1 MPVPDFARR
10 ASYAFCLL
18 FLFGAALGASE
29 PAAVLLGGNP
39 EQWGKAVQERGW
51 RLVVPP
57 AMPSPLW
64 TEAGAQALQSYLRDP
79 AKSGL
84 ADSNGAYLIA
94 VGDGATA
101 AFYLASRMPDL
112 WRAVLAIGG
121 NPKIAIDTNRLYAAN
136 TQLAPVLWIVP
147 PATRADIEPLRHK
160 FSVAN
165 YNVEMPSGEGFTVG
179 QALDWMASKR
189 RDPVPYKIDCETGSS
204 AFPRCY
210 WAEIVKFDPAR
221 RNDAVPSTR
230 VPPGSGAS
238 LGLGGFG
245 FDPAAPGPGL
255 LIGFLPPDYKGK
267 LKLGD
272 RIVSVGGKAIRD
284 APDYLETMDQA
295 KEEKT
300 IAVLVQRGKDRLRIE
315 TRISLPQR
323 EELLTARLQ
332 AEFVLDGRVLQVVSR
347 NIAAVRLRI
356 PDAWVP
362 STANWNGSEVGPVPN
377 AGCWLLSDQNGP
389 RLAPCQ

>member
-1 MPVPDFARR
+1 LFA
-10 ASYAFCLL
+10 AVLS
-18 FLFGAALGASE
+18 AAE
-29 PAAVLLGGNP
+29 PAAVLLGGNA
-39 EQWGKAVQERGW
+39 EQWGKATQERGW
-51 RLVVPP
+51 RMVVPP
-57 AMPSPLW
+57 AMPAPLW
-64 TEAGAQALQSYLRDP
+64 TEAGAQALEAYLRDP

-94 VGDGATA
+94 LGDGATA

-136 TQLAPVLWIVP
+136 TQLVPMLWTVP
-147 PATRADIEPLRHK
+147 PAMRDGMEPLRHK
-160 FSVAN
+160 LSVAG
-165 YNVEMPSGEGFTVG
+165 YNVELRSGEGFTVG

-189 RDPVPYKIDCETGSS
+189 RDPVPYKIDCETGSP

-210 WAEIVKFDPAR
+210 WAEIAKFDPAR

-245 FDPAAPGPGL
+245 FDPAAPGPGVL
-255 LIGFLPPDYKGK
+255 VGFLPPDYKGK
-267 LKLGD
+267 LKLED

-284 APDYLETMDQA
+284 ARDYLDTMDQT

-300 IAVLVQRGKDRLRIE
+300 IGVLVQRGKNRLRIA
-315 TRISLPQR
+315 TRITLPQR

-347 NIAAVRLRI
+347 NIAALRLRI

-362 STANWNGSEVGPVPN
+362 STVNWNGSEAGPVPN
-377 AGCWLLSDQNGP
+377 AGCWLLSDENGP

>member
-18 FLFGAALGASE
+18 SLFAALLGAAE

-39 EQWGKAVQERGW
+39 EPWKKALQDRGW

-57 AMPSPLW
+57 AMPAPLW
-64 TEAGAQALQSYLRDP
+64 TEAGAQALDTYLRDP

-84 ADSNGAYLIA
+84 TDSGGAFLIA

-101 AFYLASRMPDL
+101 AFYLASRMSDL

-121 NPKIAIDTNRLYAAN
+121 NPKIAIETNRLYAAN
-136 TQLAPVLWIVP
+136 TQLVPFLWTVP
-147 PATRADIEPLRHK
+147 PAARTDMEPLYKKLARAGYH
-160 FSVAN
+160 
-165 YNVEMPSGEGFTVG
+165 VELRGGEGFTVG
-179 QALDWMASKR
+179 QALDWLASQR
-189 RDPVPYKIDCETGSS
+189 RDPVPYKIDCETGSP

-210 WAEIVKFDPAR
+210 WAEIVKFDPSR
-221 RNDAVPSTR
+221 RNDALPSTR

-238 LGLGGFG
+238 LGLGRFG

-255 LIGFLPPDYKGK
+255 LVGFLPPDYQGK
-267 LKLGD
+267 LKLED
-272 RIVSVGGKAIRD
+272 RIVSVGGRAIRD
-284 APDYLETMDQA
+284 ARDYVEWMDQA
-295 KEEKT
+295 KEDKT
-300 IAVLVQRGKDRLRIE
+300 IAVVIQRGKGRLRIE
-315 TRISLPQR
+315 TRITLPQR

-347 NIAAVRLRI
+347 NIASVRLRI
-356 PDAWVP
+356 PEAWVP
-362 STANWNGSEVGPVPN
+362 ATVNWNGSEAGPVPN
-377 AGCWLLSDQNGP
+377 AGCWILSDENGA
-389 RLAPCQ
+389 RLSPCQ